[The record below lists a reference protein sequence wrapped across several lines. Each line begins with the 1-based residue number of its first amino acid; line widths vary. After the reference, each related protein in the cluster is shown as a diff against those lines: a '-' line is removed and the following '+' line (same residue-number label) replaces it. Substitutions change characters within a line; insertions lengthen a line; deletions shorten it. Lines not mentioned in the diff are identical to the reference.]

1 MRMNRWQMPYL
12 VCASVMAVAVATPA
26 LAAEEAAAEAAA
38 EGEAIVVF
46 GKGETRQVQQ
56 VEQAEIRVLTPGS
69 SAIKAIEKLPS
80 VNIQA
85 ADPFGNY
92 EWSTRVTIRSFNQ
105 NQLGFNFDGIPLG
118 DMSYG
123 NHNGLHISR
132 TGYGAS
138 LRKMVKK
145 IEISQHAKYTCS
157 FCGKTKMKR
166 RAVGIWHCGSCMKTV
181 AGGAWTYNTTSAVTV
196 KSAIRRLKELK
207 DQ

>member
-1 MRMNRWQMPYL
+1 MGAAGSQAGAGRVEERPRRRRDL
-12 VCASVMAVAVATPA
+12 VTVAGERVPVSPVSLFTRPA
-26 LAAEEAAAEAAA
+26 QAKRTKKV
-38 EGEAIVVF
+38 GIV
-46 GKGETRQVQQ
+46 GKYGTR
-56 VEQAEIRVLTPGS
+56 
-69 SAIKAIEKLPS
+69 
-80 VNIQA
+80 
-85 ADPFGNY
+85 
-92 EWSTRVTIRSFNQ
+92 
-105 NQLGFNFDGIPLG
+105 
-118 DMSYG
+118 
-123 NHNGLHISR
+123 
-132 TGYGAS
+132 YGAS